1 MFISFSVK
9 RFGPHFSFYLLF
21 PEFSVLPLL
30 ARSPAPTPPHTPPG
44 VWSGNVLMV
53 TASHSRK
60 DGRGLQRV
68 IPGCCPPCR
77 GWRLSLWPGPPFLR
91 CLVTVCLTK
100 RPLSPQV
107 SAAHMVGERNGNRP
121 AELFQ
126 GLRRRWQKAKLW
138 RAQRVSLL
146 PQRKTREEKPMLN

>member
-68 IPGCCPPCR
+68 IPGCCPRLQRLTAQPVARASIPEMPCHC
-77 GWRLSLWPGPPFLR
+77 LSDQTPSLSSGECSPYGGREKREQARWAFPGPETK
-91 CLVTVCLTK
+91 VTKGQALKGTASQ
-100 RPLSPQV
+100 SPAPKEN
-107 SAAHMVGERNGNRP
+107 SGGETY
-121 AELFQ
+121 A
-126 GLRRRWQKAKLW
+126 
-138 RAQRVSLL
+138 
-146 PQRKTREEKPMLN
+146 